1 MLQRRGILL
10 ILSVCLIPAC
20 GLLSAPAEP
29 TVATLNPNARQLF
42 LATMDF
48 GDRHW
53 DPSTSMLRNGPNA
66 RPGVR
71 DSASYALGL
80 LLRNGPGDN
89 ARAAALIRAVLALQ
103 YNAPGKPFDGTFH
116 RYLGEPDAPAQGS
129 VIWRDYD
136 PNWREFVGTTFLI
149 VLEEFP
155 GRLPDALA
163 AQMNRSIAHA
173 VAGEITNARLEPT
186 YTNPT
191 LMYAILW
198 DYAAAHTRRADWV
211 AQSAA
216 WQQKVYTLFK
226 QHGTFNEYNSPTYC
240 GVDLYALSMWRRYGS
255 TAQMRA
261 RGSEME
267 AALWTDLARFYNADL
282 RNISGPFDRAYGMD
296 MERYVTVVGV
306 ALRTQLDQ
314 RTAPLPAIN
323 APVDPAIDHL
333 GDIWF
338 APHFAVLG
346 VVVPAEAMKTFRS
359 FPGEHMVRRE
369 IDSDRVAEAWIGRQV
384 IFGGEIT
391 HQSRGIAGSS
401 QFHAATVQWRTPSGE
416 IGWIQLTHSTP
427 LDVSA
432 DKAGLRLTTSGDV
445 RFRIHAQGMFAADV
459 RQAQWV
465 LPGLVVQVS
474 ADAARFARSAGG
486 NFVDVEY
493 TGITGMRLKID
504 PHQDNR
510 VRASQRER

>member
-1 MLQRRGILL
+1 MLERRRILP
-10 ILSVCLIPAC
+10 ILSVCLILAC
-20 GLLSAPAEP
+20 GLVSAPAEP
-29 TVATLNPNARQLF
+29 TVAALNPNARRLF
-42 LATMDF
+42 LATMDL
-48 GDRHW
+48 GDLHW
-53 DPSTSMLRNGPNA
+53 DPSTSMLRDSPQS

-89 ARAAALIRAVLALQ
+89 ARAAALIRAVLAVQ
-103 YNAPGKPFDGTFH
+103 YDAPGKPFDGTFH
-116 RYLGEPDAPAQGS
+116 RSLGEPDAPAQGS

-136 PNWREFVGTTFLI
+136 PNWREFVGTTFMI

-155 GRLPDALA
+155 GRLPDGLA

-173 VAGEITNARLEPT
+173 VAGEITNARLDPT

-198 DYAAAHTRRADWV
+198 DYAAVQTHRADWM
-211 AQSAA
+211 AESAA

-306 ALRTQLDQ
+306 ALGTVLEPRV
-314 RTAPLPAIN
+314 APLPALDS
-323 APVDPAIDHL
+323 PVDPATDHL

-338 APHFAVLG
+338 TPHFAVVG
-346 VVVPAEAMKTFRS
+346 VVAPPEALKIFS
-359 FPGEHMVRRE
+359 GFQGEHLVRRE
-369 IDSDRVAEAWIGRQV
+369 IDGDRVAEAWIGRQV
-384 IFGGEIT
+384 IFGGEVT
-391 HQSRGIAGSS
+391 HQSRGIAGES

-427 LDVSA
+427 LDARA
-432 DKAGLRLTTSGDV
+432 DRGGLRLATSGDV
-445 RFRIHAQGMFAADV
+445 RFRIHAQGMSAADV
-459 RQAQWV
+459 QQTQWV
-465 LPGLVVQVS
+465 LPGLVVQVT
-474 ADAARFARSAGG
+474 ADAARFARSGG
-486 NFVDVEY
+486 RDSVDVEY

-504 PHQDNR
+504 PKQDNR
-510 VRASQRER
+510 VRASQSER